1 MNLRRL
7 GILLGVIM
15 CLTAPAYA
23 LNLQEARASGA
34 VGEKSDGY
42 VAARKDEAEVQALVA
57 EVNTKRQQEYARI
70 SKENNQSVDV
80 VAKLAAAQ
88 IINGLAP
95 GVYYQ
100 APDGIWKQ
108 R

>member
-1 MNLRRL
+1 MKLRHL
-7 GILLGVIM
+7 GIVFAVITLLA
-15 CLTAPAYA
+15 APAYA
-23 LNLQEARASGA
+23 LDLQQARASGLVA
-34 VGEKSDGY
+34 EKLDGY
-42 VAARKDEAEVQALVA
+42 VAARSDAADVQALVTEINA
-57 EVNTKRQQEYARI
+57 KRKEEYNRI

-80 VAKLAAAQ
+80 VAKLAAGQ

-100 APDGIWKQ
+100 TPDGGWKK

>member
-1 MNLRRL
+1 MKFRHL
-7 GILLGVIM
+7 GIAFAVIM
-15 CLTAPAYA
+15 LLAAPAYA
-23 LNLQEARASGA
+23 LDLQQARASGLI
-34 VGEKSDGY
+34 GEKLDGY
-42 VAARKDEAEVQALVA
+42 AAARSDAADVQALVA
-57 EVNTKRQQEYARI
+57 EVNAKRKQEYARI
-70 SKENNQSVDV
+70 SIENNQSVDV

-100 APDGIWKQ
+100 APDGGWKK

>member
-1 MNLRRL
+1 MKLRHFGTL
-7 GILLGVIM
+7 FALIMLLA
-15 CLTAPAYA
+15 APAYA
-23 LNLQEARASGA
+23 LDLQEARASGS
-34 VGEKSDGY
+34 VGEKLDGY
-42 VAARKDEAEVQALVA
+42 ITARSDAADVQALVEDINA
-57 EVNTKRQQEYARI
+57 KRREEYTRI
-70 SKENNQSVDV
+70 SKENSQPVDV

-100 APDGIWKQ
+100 APDGGWKK